1 MRGPAPQATR
11 WWVAGVIAW
20 REAGAVM
27 RGIGVYVA
35 LALALVAAAWV
46 LLIDVRALEAAG
58 LLVLADPFRAPLAFA
73 MLVLAAFLALS
84 AAVSTARDRESGT
97 LEVLFYA
104 PVDEISCVLG
114 KVGGLL
120 VVYVAALP
128 MLFAAF
134 ALLALI
140 TGFALTPAILLS
152 LALSI
157 VPAAE
162 VVSFGVLLSIG
173 AGRVRTAV
181 LLLLGATAVLLGA
194 ALAYGMV
201 LLVPITDPSS
211 PVLALRD
218 ALAALDAIVRWI
230 SPFAYLERVIDGAL
244 TGAWRAA
251 LTSLAATVGYT
262 LLMMAGAAYSL
273 RRRGVYRRSE

>member
-1 MRGPAPQATR
+1 
-11 WWVAGVIAW
+11 VIAW
-20 REAGAVM
+20 REARAVM
-27 RGIGVYVA
+27 RGMGVYVA
-35 LALALVAAAWV
+35 LALALVAATWV

-58 LLVLADPFRAPLAFA
+58 LLVLADPFRSPLAIA

-128 MLFAAF
+128 ILFASF

-157 VPAAE
+157 VPVAE
-162 VVSFGVLLSIG
+162 VVSFGVLLSVG
-173 AGRVRTAV
+173 TSRVRTAV
-181 LLLLGATAVLLGA
+181 LLLVGATAVLLGA

-218 ALAALDAIVRWI
+218 ALAAVDAIVWWI
-230 SPFAYLERVIDGAL
+230 SPFAYLERVVDGAL
-244 TGAWRAA
+244 TGAWRNA
-251 LTSLAATVGYT
+251 LMSLAAAVAYT
-262 LLMMAGAAYSL
+262 LLMMAGAAYWL

>member
-1 MRGPAPQATR
+1 MRGPAPQASR

-20 REAGAVM
+20 REARAVM
-27 RGIGVYVA
+27 RGIGAYVA
-35 LALALVAAAWV
+35 LTLALVAAVWV
-46 LLIDVRALEAAG
+46 LLLDVRTLEGAG
-58 LLVLADPFRAPLAFA
+58 LLVLADPFRSPLAIA
-73 MLVLAAFLALS
+73 MLVLVTFLALS

-104 PVDEISCVLG
+104 PVDEITCVLG

-120 VVYVAALP
+120 VVYGAALP
-128 MLFAAF
+128 LLLAAF

-140 TGFALTPAILLS
+140 TGFALRPAILVSLS
-152 LALSI
+152 LSV
-157 VPAAE
+157 VPAAA
-162 VVSFGVLLSIG
+162 VISFGVLLSIG
-173 AGRVRTAV
+173 TSRVRTAV
-181 LLLLGATAVLLGA
+181 LLLVGASAVLLGA

-201 LLVPITDPSS
+201 LLVPVTDPSS

-230 SPFAYLERVIDGAL
+230 SPFAYLERLVDGAL
-244 TGAWRAA
+244 TGAWRTT
-251 LTSLAATVGYT
+251 LMGLAAAVGYT
-262 LLMMAGAAYSL
+262 LLMMAGAAYWL

>member
-58 LLVLADPFRAPLAFA
+58 ILVLADPFRAPLAFA

-181 LLLLGATAVLLGA
+181 LLLLGATAVLLSA

-251 LTSLAATVGYT
+251 LTSLAAAVGYT